1 MKIRIPKGVRID
13 GRSYGGRFVSLE
25 QLISIAA
32 VSDQAGAEA
41 IAKVARREYDKA
53 ARAHQ
58 RVADR
63 FVDDP
68 ARYQSRRT
76 LAQRVQQEW
85 ERVASAAED
94 FAAPPKSR
102 RRAPQ
107 KKAPAKKTT
116 GRKPAAKKVAA
127 PKRQEVKAR
136 EWEVGFEYK
145 PQARSKRGSAV
156 NVNLRIRRVDGR
168 EFGLRAAQR
177 VMDHVRQTQETPDQY
192 EVAGVDWNRPQWG
205 TRWRSGDVGDMENFF
220 APMYS
225 QTRNKAAWKVAA
237 RFGAIKDEDSDE

>member
-13 GRSYGGRFVSLE
+13 GRSYGGRFVSLD

-32 VSDQAGAEA
+32 VTDTAGAEA
-41 IAKVARREYDKA
+41 IAKVARREYEKA
-53 ARAHQ
+53 ARSHQ

-63 FVDDP
+63 YVDDP
-68 ARYQSRRT
+68 ARYRDRRSV
-76 LAQRVQQEW
+76 AQRVQQEW
-85 ERVASAAED
+85 ERVASAAKD
-94 FAAPPKSR
+94 FAAPPRSR
-102 RRAPQ
+102 RASA
-107 KKAPAKKTT
+107 KKAAVKRASGKRAVKKTT
-116 GRKPAAKKVAA
+116 PR
-127 PKRQEVKAR
+127 RQEVKAR

-145 PQARSKRGSAV
+145 PQQRSRRGSAV

-168 EFGLRAAQR
+168 EFGLRSAQR
-177 VMDHVRQTQETPDQY
+177 VMDHVRQAQETPDGY

-225 QTRNKAAWKVAA
+225 KSRDRGAWKVTA
-237 RFGAIKDEDSDE
+237 RYGAIKDEDGE